1 MEFVTALNSYT
12 GTFVDSPVPFASSI
26 QQALNSLPESFV
38 GTLDTLTDAQ
48 AVLTDAQAVVNAIAA
63 FNGITDLAA
72 APLSELQ
79 ATKNSLETAKNI
91 VDDLQLASTTEI
103 ASENVTDVDDE
114 IEIKLAIIDAQ
125 IDVVDTQETFNN
137 QKQNFLN
144 GVTFQDVG
152 GSSVSLLTDPGIIQG
167 AVDNLFNKALEVAQA
182 QVILNELKN
191 EILNNYPTIT
201 QTMVDNLYEAA
212 KQVVSAETVLGG
224 LALEDYWEMIP
235 GRFP

>member
-1 MEFVTALNSYT
+1 M
-12 GTFVDSPVPFASSI
+12 
-26 QQALNSLPESFV
+26 
-38 GTLDTLTDAQ
+38 
-48 AVLTDAQAVVNAIAA
+48 VNAIAA

-235 GRFP
+235 GRFPGMGAYGQSGFFAEKWTNSSIMIPQIKEYARKKLSNLRLHKRSRCQFCIGP